1 MKSIK
6 SFLFVCVTAFL
17 FSSCSHC
24 IYPLQTLN
32 NNYHSRMKTEEELAV
47 KSKVNIYFNENDIK
61 GEFEVV
67 SLNTYNPP
75 FTFGIK
81 PLFTKKMNQKFLKE
95 AVLKAYE
102 EGGNAIL
109 VKGAGSFYVLN
120 LKNWVADDMAAA
132 TFVNPI
138 FDMTLSEE
146 IKGGSVASM
155 KYGERTRKEKAFIDE
170 IDSNIGNMST
180 LEEIGAIREKIT
192 VLSNYNL
199 TLKHQKS
206 SIEKKVKKFTKKCNR
221 MEKRLNRAAAKKT
234 KEAVQKA
241 DAKADK
247 IIRSVE

>member
-1 MKSIK
+1 
-6 SFLFVCVTAFL
+6 
-17 FSSCSHC
+17 
-24 IYPLQTLN
+24 
-32 NNYHSRMKTEEELAV
+32 MKTEEELAV

-221 MEKRLNRAAAKKT
+221 MEKRINRAAAKKA